1 MIWNKKKDGAENPG
15 AETPAAQTAK
25 APVLFLQK
33 NWKWLVP
40 VVCVVIA
47 GGVFLLKPKSA
58 STTAVD
64 PSYLEASPEVRD
76 VSNTLSGTGTLNPA
90 NTYTVKSLV
99 EGKVLTGEF
108 EEGDVLDE
116 GTVLYTLDSSDA
128 STNFEKAEIAMQQA
142 QRSYDKVVDRQYV
155 RAEVDGTVSTLKV
168 AKGDEVTSGQEV
180 AIIRDSSKMLLT
192 LEFPA
197 ADAANFSVGQ
207 TAQVTLDGT
216 FEQLDG
222 TVTSVTGTDA
232 LSTGNLLTRTVT
244 ISVRNAGGLTTAQ
257 AATATVNGVSSIGAA
272 AFQYQA
278 ERTLTTLAAG
288 TVTAIHAREGD
299 SVNKDDIV
307 LQISGDDLSE
317 SIQSASETLRGAE
330 LSMQSTQDTMNN
342 YTITSPISGTIIEK
356 AAKVG
361 DALSTGSDLCT
372 IYDLSYLEMT
382 INVDELQVS
391 SLSVGQT
398 VQVTADAVQDRTYEG
413 VVTRV
418 SMKGDTSGGTTT
430 YPVTVRIDE
439 TDGLRPGMNAN
450 AEIVVAQAKNALAV
464 PNAAVV
470 RGSYVLV
477 TQDSPSAVNADPDM
491 VAPDGFVYVKVKLGV
506 SDSDYTQVVSGLTA
520 QDTVGYD
527 PSSVSSDTYYDNGG
541 YEYMTDGTTDTTG
554 GETTDG
560 TADGEGAESTVTEE
574 PAVDEP
580 VDAGNDGEVIG
591 EADGVILT

>member
-25 APVLFLQK
+25 APVLFLQR

-116 GTVLYTLDSSDA
+116 GSILYTLDSSDA

-180 AIIRDSSKMLLT
+180 AVIRDNSKMTLA

-197 ADAANFSVGQ
+197 ADAAGFSVGQ
-207 TAQVTLDGT
+207 SADVTLDGT
-216 FEQLDG
+216 FETLTG
-222 TVTSVTGTDA
+222 TITAVTGTDA